1 MVAFA
6 IVNLR
11 PERSP
16 PSSIRPTIIW
26 NRPELTAPA
35 EITSCSFRI
44 DSPDLAAAAQASAVA
59 VQIACAMKLLM
70 SFSTMPCPAGPAW
83 TMFSQ

>member
-1 MVAFA
+1 MAFT

-11 PERSP
+11 PARSP
-16 PSSIRPTIIW
+16 SSSILPTIIW
-26 NRPELTAPA
+26 NSPELTAPA
-35 EITSCSFRI
+35 DITSCSFLI
-44 DSPDLAAAAQASAVA
+44 ESPDFAAVASASAVA

-70 SFSTMPCPAGPAW
+70 SLRTMPCPGGPAW